1 MALGYCPAVLNHMK
15 FIIGENAPEHK
26 ITPSGFLKAAL
37 EKGANATPVQ
47 DALSLSNQAGHIK
60 DLRLKYYNRTI
71 PSQMSTSDNCD
82 IDLVQAYDE
91 ITIDTTSIVKFGLHF
106 DDSTIARYCDEASR
120 SVNIGGAPTPFMQE
134 HLAGLMA
141 AMNGFVSKIDQTLL
155 GQVVWGTNAVTG
167 NNTAV
172 SVNFNDDST
181 VNLFSEGYTKLLN
194 DYALNEGQGTP
205 IVVGSGLINAA
216 MIQSKIAGLTQYSPL
231 NNGAAANSFDYYH
244 DINSQTSWGTNQFG
258 VFMPGTFGLV
268 ELDRYKGFR
277 AKKLGLSTF
286 WNMAVPLNMPGADGL
301 LQMMYI
307 DFQLRELDCAQEAT
321 VGYETTTL
329 DAGYSLIM
337 SKRFALWQVP
347 NDAFLAGDRLTGNN
361 GALRYTAAN
370 S

>member
-1 MALGYCPAVLNHMK
+1 
-15 FIIGENAPEHK
+15 
-26 ITPSGFLKAAL
+26 
-37 EKGANATPVQ
+37 
-47 DALSLSNQAGHIK
+47 
-60 DLRLKYYNRTI
+60 
-71 PSQMSTSDNCD
+71 
-82 IDLVQAYDE
+82 
-91 ITIDTTSIVKFGLHF
+91 
-106 DDSTIARYCDEASR
+106 
-120 SVNIGGAPTPFMQE
+120 
-134 HLAGLMA
+134 MA

-172 SVNFNDDST
+172 GVNFNDDST
-181 VNLFSEGYTKLLN
+181 VNLFTEGYTKLLN

-268 ELDRYKGFR
+268 ELDRYRGFR

-347 NDAFLAGDRLTGNN
+347 SDAFLAGDRLTGNN
-361 GALRYTAAN
+361 GSLRYTAAN

>member
-15 FIIGENAPEHK
+15 YIIGENAPEHK

-106 DDSTIARYCDEASR
+106 DDSTIAKYCDEASR

-181 VNLFSEGYTKLLN
+181 VNLFTEGYTKLLN

-231 NNGAAANSFDYYH
+231 NNGAAASSFDYYH
-244 DINSQTSWGTNQFG
+244 DINSQSSWGTNQFG

-268 ELDRYKGFR
+268 ELDRYRGFR

-361 GALRYTAAN
+361 GSLRYTAAN

>member
-15 FIIGENAPEHK
+15 YIIGENAPEHK

-47 DALSLSNQAGHIK
+47 DALSLSNTAGHIK

-106 DDSTIARYCDEASR
+106 DDSTIAKYCDEASK
-120 SVNIGGAPTPFMQE
+120 SINIGGAPTPFMQE

-181 VNLFSEGYTKLLN
+181 VNLFTEGYTKLLN

-216 MIQSKIAGLTQYSPL
+216 MLQSKIAGLTQYSPL

-268 ELDRYKGFR
+268 ELDRYRGFR

-361 GALRYTAAN
+361 GSLRYTAAN

>member
-15 FIIGENAPEHK
+15 YIIGENAPEHK

-47 DALSLSNQAGHIK
+47 DALSLSNTAGHIK

-106 DDSTIARYCDEASR
+106 DDSTIARYCDEASK
-120 SVNIGGAPTPFMQE
+120 SINIGGAPTPFMQE

-181 VNLFSEGYTKLLN
+181 VNLFTEGYTKLLN

-268 ELDRYKGFR
+268 ELDRYRGFR

-361 GALRYTAAN
+361 GSLRYTAAN

>member
-15 FIIGENAPEHK
+15 YIIGENAPEHK

-47 DALSLSNQAGHIK
+47 DALSLSNTAGHIK

-106 DDSTIARYCDEASR
+106 DDSTIAKYCDEASK
-120 SVNIGGAPTPFMQE
+120 SINIGGAPTPFMQE

-181 VNLFSEGYTKLLN
+181 VNLFTEGYTKLLN

-268 ELDRYKGFR
+268 ELDRYRGFR

-361 GALRYTAAN
+361 GSLRYTAAN

>member
-15 FIIGENAPEHK
+15 YIIGENAPEHK

-47 DALSLSNQAGHIK
+47 DALSLSNTAGHIK

-106 DDSTIARYCDEASR
+106 DDSTIAKYCDEASR

-181 VNLFSEGYTKLLN
+181 VNLFTEGYTKLLN

-268 ELDRYKGFR
+268 ELDRYRGFR

-361 GALRYTAAN
+361 GSLRYTAAN

>member
-15 FIIGENAPEHK
+15 YIIGENAPEHK

-47 DALSLSNQAGHIK
+47 DALSLSNTAGHIK

-106 DDSTIARYCDEASR
+106 DDSTIAKYCDEASR
-120 SVNIGGAPTPFMQE
+120 SINIGGAPTPFMQE

-181 VNLFSEGYTKLLN
+181 VNLFTEGYTKLLN

-268 ELDRYKGFR
+268 ELDRYRGFR

-361 GALRYTAAN
+361 GSLRYTAAN

>member
-15 FIIGENAPEHK
+15 YIIGENAPEHK

-106 DDSTIARYCDEASR
+106 DDSTIAKYCDEASR

-172 SVNFNDDST
+172 GVNFNDDST
-181 VNLFSEGYTKLLN
+181 VNLFTEGYTKLLN

-268 ELDRYKGFR
+268 ELDRYRGFR

-347 NDAFLAGDRLTGNN
+347 SDAFLAGDRLTGNN
-361 GALRYTAAN
+361 GSLRYTAAN

>member
-141 AMNGFVSKIDQTLL
+141 AMNGFISKIDQTLL

-181 VNLFSEGYTKLLN
+181 VNLFTEGYTKLLN

-231 NNGAAANSFDYYH
+231 NNGAAASSFDYYH

>member
-1 MALGYCPAVLNHMK
+1 MTLGYCPAVLNHMK

-172 SVNFNDDST
+172 NVNFNDDST

-347 NDAFLAGDRLTGNN
+347 NDAFLSGDRLTGNN

>member
-1 MALGYCPAVLNHMK
+1 MALGYCPAILEHMK
-15 FIIGENAPEHK
+15 YVIGENAPEHK
-26 ITPSGFLKAAL
+26 ITPSGFLKANL
-37 EKGANATPVQ
+37 EKGANATPIQ

-82 IDLVQAYDE
+82 IDLVQAYSE

-106 DDSTIARYCDEASR
+106 DDSTIAKYCDEASKM
-120 SVNIGGAPTPFMQE
+120 VKLGTAPTEFMQE

-141 AMNGFVSKIDQTLL
+141 AMNGFVGKIDQTLL
-155 GQVVWGTNAVTG
+155 SSIVWGKNAVSG
-167 NNTAV
+167 VNTATT
-172 SVNFNDDST
+172 VNFNDDST
-181 VNLFSEGYTKLLN
+181 VNLYTEGYTKLLN
-194 DYALNEGQGTP
+194 DYAFNEGQGTP

-216 MIQSKIAGLTQYSPL
+216 MIQSKIPALTQYSPL
-231 NNGAAANSFDYYH
+231 NNGAGANSFDYYH
-244 DINSQTSWGTNQFG
+244 DINFKDSIGTNEFG
-258 VFMPGTFGLV
+258 VLMPGTFGMV

-286 WNMAVPLNMPGADGL
+286 WNMAVPLNMPGADGIL
-301 LQMMYI
+301 PMMYI
-307 DFQLRELDCAQEAT
+307 DFQLKELDCPTEST
-321 VGYETTTL
+321 VGYETVTL

-347 NDAFLAGDRLTGNN
+347 SNAFLAGDRLTANN
-361 GALRYTAAN
+361 GSLRYTATN

>member
-15 FIIGENAPEHK
+15 YIIGENAPEHK
-26 ITPSGFLKAAL
+26 ITPSGFLKAAI

-47 DALSLSNQAGHIK
+47 DALSLSNTAGHIK

-106 DDSTIARYCDEASR
+106 DDSTIARYCDEASK
-120 SVNIGGAPTPFMQE
+120 SINIGGAPTPFMQE

-155 GQVVWGTNAVTG
+155 GQVVWGKNAVTG

-181 VNLFSEGYTKLLN
+181 VNLFTEGYTKLLN

-268 ELDRYKGFR
+268 ELDRYRGFR

-361 GALRYTAAN
+361 GSLRYTAAN

>member
-1 MALGYCPAVLNHMK
+1 MALGYCQAVLNHMK
-15 FIIGENAPEHK
+15 YIIGENAPEHK

-47 DALSLSNQAGHIK
+47 DALSLSNTAGHIK

-106 DDSTIARYCDEASR
+106 DDSTIAKYCDEASR

-172 SVNFNDDST
+172 GVNFNDDST
-181 VNLFSEGYTKLLN
+181 VNLFTEGYTKLLN

-268 ELDRYKGFR
+268 ELDRYRGFR

-361 GALRYTAAN
+361 GSLRYTAAN

>member
-181 VNLFSEGYTKLLN
+181 VNLFTEGYTKLLN

-231 NNGAAANSFDYYH
+231 NNGAAASSFDYYH

>member
-15 FIIGENAPEHK
+15 YIIGENAPEHK

-47 DALSLSNQAGHIK
+47 DALSLSNTAGHIK

-106 DDSTIARYCDEASR
+106 DDSTIARYCDEASK
-120 SVNIGGAPTPFMQE
+120 SINIGGAPTPFMQE

-155 GQVVWGTNAVTG
+155 GQVVWGKNAVTG

-181 VNLFSEGYTKLLN
+181 VNLFTEGYTKLLN

-268 ELDRYKGFR
+268 ELDRYRGFR

-361 GALRYTAAN
+361 GSLRYTAAN

>member
-15 FIIGENAPEHK
+15 YIIGENAPEHK

-106 DDSTIARYCDEASR
+106 DDSTIAKYCDEASR

-181 VNLFSEGYTKLLN
+181 VNLFTEGYTKLLN

-231 NNGAAANSFDYYH
+231 NNSAAANSFDYYH

-268 ELDRYKGFR
+268 ELDRYRGFR

-361 GALRYTAAN
+361 GSLRYTAAN

>member
-15 FIIGENAPEHK
+15 YIIGENAPEHK

-37 EKGANATPVQ
+37 EKGENATPVQ

-106 DDSTIARYCDEASR
+106 DDSTIAKYCDEASR

-181 VNLFSEGYTKLLN
+181 VNLFTEGYTKLLN

-244 DINSQTSWGTNQFG
+244 DINSQSSWGTNQFG

-268 ELDRYKGFR
+268 ELDRYRGFR

-361 GALRYTAAN
+361 GSLRYTAAN